1 MEDKIIY
8 SLIRCGFLGTIFY
21 ISKNMYEN
29 IMTTKLLYE
38 KEIKELRKRNDDLR
52 EINNNYLEEIEEK
65 DKIIKELLEENKKK
79 KKDRNKIVIEYED
92 LGDD

>member
-1 MEDKIIY
+1 
-8 SLIRCGFLGTIFY
+8 
-21 ISKNMYEN
+21 MYEN

-92 LGDD
+92 LGND